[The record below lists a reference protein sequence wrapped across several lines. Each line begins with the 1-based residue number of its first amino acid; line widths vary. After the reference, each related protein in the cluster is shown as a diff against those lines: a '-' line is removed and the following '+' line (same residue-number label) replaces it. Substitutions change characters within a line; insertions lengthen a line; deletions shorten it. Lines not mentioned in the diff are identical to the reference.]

1 MNNEQYAPF
10 WNLAS
15 DASRPGVLNMYVYGR
30 ITSESHW
37 LWGDETDVVTSSFIK
52 DLRRFSGVNHINV
65 YVNSPGGDVFAA
77 AAIKNQLRAH
87 SAEVVA
93 HIDGLAASA
102 AVGLAL
108 GADTVRM
115 SRSALLM
122 IHNPSTSVRGEV
134 KDLTKGVEILNKV
147 KETIMAIYMEKTNL
161 TEEQL
166 ADMMDEETW
175 LTADEAL
182 EYGFIDTIIEDQ
194 GLRLENGAMTN
205 GIVVNGV
212 SFDFEDNLS
221 MQVGDYVFSNIIS
234 KDKLQKKLEKV
245 GNYHI
250 KTHEQGGSEIMDF
263 EAILNAPNEEQQTLL
278 DEYVQAAT
286 TRAMNEKQAE
296 WDGEKK
302 SLEAQIEAL
311 KEEEM
316 PDDQGSED
324 AIFNSLSEEAQALI
338 VEAHRQT
345 AEAEAKLME
354 AEKEKELTNFRASM
368 EKYDALPIEDKHIDA
383 LYTLSVSDEENFA
396 AVEELLKVANG
407 AMSAGFTPAGD
418 DEGKDVTDNA
428 FAEVNERVT
437 KLRADDEKL
446 AYNDALKQVFND
458 DPELYQRY
466 RAELV

>member
-1 MNNEQYAPF
+1 MNNEQYIPF

-52 DLRRFSGVNHINV
+52 DLRRFSGVNRINV

-77 AAIKNQLRAH
+77 AAIRNQLRAH

-166 ADMMDEETW
+166 AKMMDEETW

-182 EYGFIDTIIEDQ
+182 EYGFIDTIVEDQ
-194 GLRLENGAMTN
+194 GLRLENGATPN
-205 GIVVNGV
+205 RIIVNGV

-221 MQVGDYVFSNIIS
+221 MRVGDYVFSNTIS

-263 EAILNAPNEEQQTLL
+263 EAILNAPNAEQQTLL
-278 DEYVQAAT
+278 DAYVQAA
-286 TRAMNEKQAE
+286 MNKKQAE
-296 WDGEKK
+296 WDKEKE
-302 SLEAQIEAL
+302 SLEAQIAAL
-311 KEEEM
+311 KEEEEK
-316 PDDQGSED
+316 PADQNSED

-338 VEAHRQT
+338 MEARRQA

-354 AEKEKELTNFRASM
+354 AEKEKELTNFKASL

-383 LYTLSVSDEENFA
+383 LYTLSVTDKENYT
-396 AVEELLKVANG
+396 AVEELLKVANA
-407 AMSAGFTPAGD
+407 AMSAGFIPVGD
-418 DEGKDVTDNA
+418 DEGKDVIDNA
-428 FAEVNERVT
+428 FAEVNARVT
-437 KLRADDEKL
+437 KLRADNEKL
-446 AYNDALKQVFND
+446 AYNDALRQVFND
-458 DPELYQRY
+458 DPALYQRY